1 MKQLRA
7 YLTYIF
13 LTFYCLNNV
22 KAQEIDGTW
31 SGTFVK
37 YVHDMYD
44 IKMEVKK
51 LPPGNLF
58 TAKLS
63 ITDGSYFGEFNISGY
78 ICNKRYLEI
87 STIVIINENAPS
99 KWVDCLNGTFDLSD
113 DEVRMTFTASWV
125 QQYLK
130 NSACKMKYLQK
141 DMFQCLRSV
150 YFRKV
155 KNKSDLALFDE
166 SWANAKVSKNINRK
180 PVPTKAPEP
189 APIAVKTPEPKPAP
203 IAIKTPDPVPVAVKP
218 SVSVTPKEKEK
229 PTVVAVAKSVEE
241 NEVSETKMAANNE
254 ESSPILETIQ
264 TMKSRKIIV
273 KNEIIVKSK
282 NITVEYWDRYTEDGD
297 SVNIY
302 LNGIPIVKNAL
313 LTKAKKSMNISLNK
327 PQNYIILEAI
337 NLGTEPPNTASMN
350 IKYDNKVQFVSLTS
364 TLQTSAAIKITLEE

>member
-1 MKQLRA
+1 MKQFRA

-125 QQYLK
+125 QQY
-130 NSACKMKYLQK
+130 
-141 DMFQCLRSV
+141 
-150 YFRKV
+150 
-155 KNKSDLALFDE
+155 
-166 SWANAKVSKNINRK
+166 
-180 PVPTKAPEP
+180 
-189 APIAVKTPEPKPAP
+189 
-203 IAIKTPDPVPVAVKP
+203 
-218 SVSVTPKEKEK
+218 
-229 PTVVAVAKSVEE
+229 
-241 NEVSETKMAANNE
+241 
-254 ESSPILETIQ
+254 
-264 TMKSRKIIV
+264 
-273 KNEIIVKSK
+273 
-282 NITVEYWDRYTEDGD
+282 
-297 SVNIY
+297 
-302 LNGIPIVKNAL
+302 
-313 LTKAKKSMNISLNK
+313 
-327 PQNYIILEAI
+327 
-337 NLGTEPPNTASMN
+337 
-350 IKYDNKVQFVSLTS
+350 
-364 TLQTSAAIKITLEE
+364 

>member
-1 MKQLRA
+1 M
-7 YLTYIF
+7 
-13 LTFYCLNNV
+13 
-22 KAQEIDGTW
+22 
-31 SGTFVK
+31 
-37 YVHDMYD
+37 
-44 IKMEVKK
+44 
-51 LPPGNLF
+51 
-58 TAKLS
+58 
-63 ITDGSYFGEFNISGY
+63 
-78 ICNKRYLEI
+78 
-87 STIVIINENAPS
+87 
-99 KWVDCLNGTFDLSD
+99 
-113 DEVRMTFTASWV
+113 
-125 QQYLK
+125 
-130 NSACKMKYLQK
+130 
-141 DMFQCLRSV
+141 
-150 YFRKV
+150 
-155 KNKSDLALFDE
+155 
-166 SWANAKVSKNINRK
+166 
-180 PVPTKAPEP
+180 
-189 APIAVKTPEPKPAP
+189 
-203 IAIKTPDPVPVAVKP
+203 PVAVKP

-282 NITVEYWDRYTEDGD
+282 NITVEYWDGYTEDGD